1 MWSGWRPRARDPD
14 VAAAAEGDRW
24 APEPKKAT
32 RRADVTRDKGLVW
45 FGVIILTLE
54 ENFPRMKD

>member
-32 RRADVTRDKGLVW
+32 RRADVTRDKSLVW
-45 FGVIILTLE
+45 FGVIILALE
-54 ENFPRMKD
+54 ENFFRMKD